1 MKRKTLS
8 LWHCKVSSPVN
19 LNPPKTDNLLGNA
32 GQQPIRRRLGRRG
45 AGMAE
50 GPQSLRVVGGF
61 MNVDVPLASSRRQ
74 DAYGLSRICPC
85 QVREMTEGAAVRE
98 VIGGV
103 MGGKLHRLER
113 RNSCNQQHYR
123 EQPQAQAAKFHRR
136 SELYTLV
143 PLPPILYGIQ
153 QNARVAIHG
162 ARKASAGKHNRRYSR
177 TRVARYH
184 SADGRFRACAIAT
197 SRSCNSPIVSGLTA
211 CPNRTSVLAILS
223 AFNPTYHLGLPP
235 RRLPLTRQSS
245 GRYSEEKAEKW
256 RKPTDP
262 HEGVP

>member
-1 MKRKTLS
+1 
-8 LWHCKVSSPVN
+8 
-19 LNPPKTDNLLGNA
+19 
-32 GQQPIRRRLGRRG
+32 
-45 AGMAE
+45 
-50 GPQSLRVVGGF
+50 

-177 TRVARYH
+177 TRAARYH
-184 SADGRFRACAIAT
+184 SADGC
-197 SRSCNSPIVSGLTA
+197 
-211 CPNRTSVLAILS
+211 
-223 AFNPTYHLGLPP
+223 GLPSELVQSHQSTQA
-235 RRLPLTRQSS
+235 RL
-245 GRYSEEKAEKW
+245 EK
-256 RKPTDP
+256 
-262 HEGVP
+262 